1 MTRYRPGKDADSQAC
16 FEVMEASIDD
26 FGRRTGTIA
35 NDTFGDPAAWDT
47 RRALF
52 EHLAA
57 TGESWW
63 VAEDDETDRPVG
75 YARTILRDG
84 VRELTEFF
92 VHPRAQTGGIGR
104 ELLARTFPAEGA
116 RHRSIIATTDNRA
129 LARYLRAGL
138 VPRLA
143 MGGLEA
149 VPRSVSLATDLT
161 REPIDAASPPLP
173 DLATIDRA
181 LLDLRRDE
189 DHRWLAGQRAGW
201 LYRRDGV
208 PVAYGYHPS
217 APSWGGPIAAL
228 DPADLPVLLA
238 DAESAAAAAGHDL
251 ITFDLPLIARTG
263 VDHLLS
269 RGFRV
274 DPFLMLFFSD
284 GPVDGMDR
292 YVLTS
297 PPFFL

>member
-1 MTRYRPGKDADSQAC
+1 MTRYRPGTAADSQAC
-16 FEVMEASIDD
+16 FGVMEASIDD
-26 FGRRTGTIA
+26 FGRRTGTIP

-47 RRALF
+47 RRPLF

-63 VAEDDETDRPVG
+63 IAEDEATSQPVG

-92 VHPRAQTGGIGR
+92 VHPTAQAGGIGR
-104 ELLARTFPAEGA
+104 ELLDRTFPSEGA

-138 VPRLA
+138 IPRLA
-143 MGGLEA
+143 MAGLQAAPRA
-149 VPRSVSLATDLT
+149 VSVATDLT
-161 REPIDAASPPLP
+161 REPIDPASSPLA

-189 DHRWLAGQRAGW
+189 DHRWLAGQRPGW

-208 PVAYGYHPS
+208 PVAYAYHPS

-228 DPADLPVLLA
+228 DATDLPVLLA

-251 ITFDLPLIARTG
+251 VTFDLPLVARTA

-292 YVLTS
+292 YVVTS